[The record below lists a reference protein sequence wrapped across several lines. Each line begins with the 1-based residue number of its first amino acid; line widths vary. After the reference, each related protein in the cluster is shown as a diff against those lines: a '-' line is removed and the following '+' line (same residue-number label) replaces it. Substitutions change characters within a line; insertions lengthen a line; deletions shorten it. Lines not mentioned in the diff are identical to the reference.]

1 MATVSFVMYVHLSV
15 RMEQLGFH
23 WMFYEILYVVQPKSS
38 RNLNAA
44 A

>member
-1 MATVSFVMYVHLSV
+1 MIANYIYVSELVSRRFRYLCSKHCA
-15 RMEQLGFH
+15 
-23 WMFYEILYVVQPKSS
+23 LYVVQPKSS